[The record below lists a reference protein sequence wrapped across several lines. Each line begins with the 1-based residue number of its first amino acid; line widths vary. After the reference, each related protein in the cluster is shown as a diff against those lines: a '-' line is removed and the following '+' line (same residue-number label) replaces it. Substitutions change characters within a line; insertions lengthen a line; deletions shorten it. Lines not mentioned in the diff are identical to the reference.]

1 MDKTFTSKELAAIAR
16 DEKILL
22 DQLKT
27 SEVEVKRPSQKSVD
41 NILNFSKAFSR
52 RSSRLI
58 GRIETIIN

>member
-1 MDKTFTSKELAAIAR
+1 MDKTFTSKELAAISR

-41 NILNFSKAFSR
+41 NILNFSKAFSSK
-52 RSSRLI
+52 SSRLI